1 MTACCIDTDMNQ
13 ASTDLLLLGDV
24 ARLLDTPP
32 HRIVY
37 LLTARK
43 VPEPALRVGGR
54 RVFTAEDVE
63 RVRAALQKK
72 GTL

>member
-1 MTACCIDTDMNQ
+1 MTGCCIDTVMNQ
-13 ASTDLLLLGDV
+13 ASTDHLLLGDV